1 MTYNISFHI
10 EQHQFSIPS
19 SFDRRYFFALPMA
32 ELDVIVFEIS
42 VSRLYFLQKYAFGLF
57 GSVAK
62 DSIRPNI
69 IS

>member
-1 MTYNISFHI
+1 
-10 EQHQFSIPS
+10 
-19 SFDRRYFFALPMA
+19 MA

-42 VSRLYFLQKYAFGLF
+42 VSSLYFLQKYAFGVF